1 MWIIIRGVRY
11 NFNQIGFYYAKGSTV
26 VLISPLKDKDER
38 ININLKTPLEANELI
53 EQIDTRTA
61 AQTI

>member
-11 NFNQIGFYYAKGSTV
+11 NFNQIGFYYALGKKVYLVDVT
-26 VLISPLKDKDER
+26 LDRAEE
-38 ININLKTPLEANELI
+38 INIICESPVEANELV

-61 AQTI
+61 AQTL